1 MFNVVV
7 VHRPLIAFWYVIPST
22 TSVSLSVILQGTRMG
37 TEAVLA
43 LMEATPTSPPV
54 VIALSGNQTVRVP
67 LMQCVEKTLAVA
79 QAMGAKRFKEA
90 QELRGR
96 SFKGNLE
103 TYIRLSK
110 LRPKVLS
117 SKQVSGKEKDLAHF
131 NRFLCLA
138 FIQFGRG
145 QCRFACL
152 RCQCSRTLDHSL
164 WSLRRTQHVRGIRWI
179 RRSN

>member
-1 MFNVVV
+1 
-7 VHRPLIAFWYVIPST
+7 
-22 TSVSLSVILQGTRMG
+22 MG

-43 LMEATPTSPPV
+43 LMEATATSQPV

-79 QAMGAKRFKEA
+79 QAMGSKRFKEA

-110 LRPKVLS
+110 LRPKVIS
-117 SKQVSGKEKDLAHF
+117 SKQVSE
-131 NRFLCLA
+131 
-138 FIQFGRG
+138 
-145 QCRFACL
+145 
-152 RCQCSRTLDHSL
+152 
-164 WSLRRTQHVRGIRWI
+164 
-179 RRSN
+179 RRSTRMMIRSVPLFSIRSIWPW

>member
-1 MFNVVV
+1 
-7 VHRPLIAFWYVIPST
+7 
-22 TSVSLSVILQGTRMG
+22 MG

-43 LMEATPTSPPV
+43 LMEANATTQPV

-79 QAMGAKRFKEA
+79 QAMHAKRFKEA

-96 SFKGNLE
+96 SFKGNLN

-117 SKQVSGKEKDLAHF
+117 GKQVSDAHASVYDD
-131 NRFLCLA
+131 RRLCLA
-138 FIQFGRG
+138 CI
-145 QCRFACL
+145 
-152 RCQCSRTLDHSL
+152 
-164 WSLRRTQHVRGIRWI
+164 
-179 RRSN
+179 

>member
-1 MFNVVV
+1 MLMDLP
-7 VHRPLIAFWYVIPST
+7 VHA
-22 TSVSLSVILQGTRMG
+22 VSLVSTQGTRMG

-43 LMEATPTSPPV
+43 LMEANAATQPV

-79 QAMGAKRFKEA
+79 QAMHAKRFKEA

-96 SFKGNLE
+96 SFKGNLN

-117 SKQVSGKEKDLAHF
+117 GKQVSDTH
-131 NRFLCLA
+131 A
-138 FIQFGRG
+138 F
-145 QCRFACL
+145 
-152 RCQCSRTLDHSL
+152 
-164 WSLRRTQHVRGIRWI
+164 V
-179 RRSN
+179 